1 MLFQAP
7 EIDKCTMLPIKH
19 YEVRINSSD
28 GKVVPKEDINET
40 TLVFDDMDKQSKAT
54 YTVNI
59 TVVNINGQT
68 SNSTVTEKTAQV
80 TTSSK
85 HNCDVYVAKGL

>member
-1 MLFQAP
+1 MFFQVP
-7 EIDKCTMLPIKH
+7 ETDKYTMLPIKH

-28 GKVVPKEDINET
+28 GKVVPKEVVNET
-40 TLVFDDMDKQSKAT
+40 TLVFDDMDKQSKIT

-59 TVVNINGQT
+59 TVVDINRQM
-68 SNSTVTEKTAQV
+68 SSSTVTEKTAQV

-85 HNCDVYVAKGL
+85 HNCDVYVA